1 MARDAGLLGGVR
13 VSRVGRERIVPRG
26 LAEASPIRHLD
37 PVLVLSALALS
48 AIGAL
53 MIYSASFARLRDA
66 GFTPTTLLGR
76 QLVFIV
82 GGMVVMVVFAAVP
95 YRRLRPWAPLV
106 YIVSLGL
113 LLAVLSPLGSRV
125 LGAQRW
131 INIGF
136 FQVQP
141 AELAK
146 LGLIITL
153 AAVLASGKTEPRI
166 RHVVRCMFLVAPP
179 AVLIYTQPDL
189 GTLLVLLA
197 VVLGILLVS
206 GLRLRLLLV
215 LLLLGAVGFYG
226 LLHLGLLK
234 EYQVKRLTAF
244 LDPESDPGRTG
255 YNLNQAKIAIG
266 SGGTHGKGLFQG
278 TQTNLDFVPEQH
290 TDFIF
295 TVIGEETGFAG
306 ALLVVG
312 LFAIFLWRGTRIAMM
327 SNTLFGSLLAAGIV
341 AMVAFQAFVNIGMTI
356 GISPITG
363 IPLPFV
369 SYGGSSLLTTYAAT
383 GILLNIHMRRM
394 NKDRW

>member
-1 MARDAGLLGGVR
+1 MASREGLLGGAR
-13 VSRVGRERIVPRG
+13 VERIGRERITTRG
-26 LAEASPIRHLD
+26 LADAAPIKHLD
-37 PVLVLSALALS
+37 PVLVLTAFALT

-53 MIYSASFARLRDA
+53 MIYSASFASLRDA
-66 GFTPTTLLGR
+66 GLSQTSLVVR
-76 QLVFIV
+76 QVTFAVAGLVTMIL
-82 GGMVVMVVFAAVP
+82 FAAVP

-106 YIVSLGL
+106 YIVSLFL
-113 LLAVLSPLGSRV
+113 LLAVLTPLGSRS

-136 FQVQP
+136 FQMQP
-141 AELAK
+141 SELAK
-146 LGLIITL
+146 LSVIVAL
-153 AAVLASGKTEPRI
+153 AAVLSAGKGEARV
-166 RHVVRCMFLVAPP
+166 RHVVRCGLLVAPL
-179 AVLIYTQPDL
+179 AVLIYSQPDL

-197 VVLGILLVS
+197 VTLAMLLVS

-215 LLLLGAVGFYG
+215 LLVLGAVGFYG

-244 LDPESDPGRTG
+244 LDPTTDPARTG

-266 SGGTHGKGLFQG
+266 SGGMHGKGLFSG

-295 TVIGEETGFAG
+295 TVIGEEFGFIG
-306 ALLVVG
+306 GIIVIG

-341 AMVAFQAFVNIGMTI
+341 GMVAFQAFVNIGMTI
-356 GISPITG
+356 GVSPITG

-369 SYGGSSLLTTYAAT
+369 SYGGSSLVTTYAAT
-383 GILLNIHMRRM
+383 GVLLNIHMRRVA
-394 NKDRW
+394 KDRW

>member
-1 MARDAGLLGGVR
+1 MSSDAGLFGAR
-13 VSRVGRERIVPRG
+13 VERVGGERIAARG

-37 PVLVLSALALS
+37 PVLVLSALVLS
-48 AIGAL
+48 AIGSV

-66 GFTPTTLLGR
+66 GYGPSTLLTR
-76 QLVFIV
+76 QIAFIAV
-82 GGMVVMVVFAAVP
+82 GFFVMIVFAAVP

-106 YIVSLGL
+106 YLGSVAL

-136 FQVQP
+136 FQMQP
-141 AELAK
+141 SELAK
-146 LGLIITL
+146 IGLIVAL
-153 AAVLASGKTEPRI
+153 AAVLASGKGEPRM
-166 RHVVRCMFLVAPP
+166 RHVVRCGLLLAPC

-197 VVLGILLVS
+197 VVLGMLLVS
-206 GLRLRLLLV
+206 GLRVRVLFV

-266 SGGTHGKGLFQG
+266 SGGTHGRGLFQG

-306 ALLVVG
+306 ALVVVG
-312 LFAIFLWRGTRIAMM
+312 LFAVFLWRGTRIAMM
-327 SNTLFGSLLAAGIV
+327 SSTLFGSLLAAGIV
-341 AMVAFQAFVNIGMTI
+341 AMIAFQVFVNIGMTI

-363 IPLPFV
+363 IPLPFI
-369 SYGGSSLLTTYAAT
+369 SYGGSSLVTTYAAT

-394 NKDRW
+394 HKDRW

>member
-1 MARDAGLLGGVR
+1 MASREGLLGGAR
-13 VSRVGRERIVPRG
+13 VERIGRERIGARG
-26 LAEASPIRHLD
+26 LSETSPIRHLD
-37 PVLVLSALALS
+37 PVLVLSALGLT

-66 GFTPTTLLGR
+66 GFGESTFAFR
-76 QLVFIV
+76 QIAFGVV
-82 GGMVVMVVFAAVP
+82 GVVTMVFAAAIP
-95 YRRLRPWAPLV
+95 YRRLRPWAPLAYV
-106 YIVSLGL
+106 VSLL
-113 LLAVLSPLGSRV
+113 ALFAVLTPLGSRS

-136 FQVQP
+136 FQMQP
-141 AELAK
+141 SELAK
-146 LGLIITL
+146 LGVIVTL
-153 AAVLASGKTEPRI
+153 AAVLASGKGEARI
-166 RHVVRCMFLVAPP
+166 RHVVRCGLLVAPV

-197 VVLGILLVS
+197 VTLGMLLVS

-215 LLLLGAVGFYG
+215 LLALGAVAFYG

-244 LDPESDPGRTG
+244 LDPASDPARTG

-266 SGGTHGKGLFQG
+266 AGGMHGKGLFSG

-295 TVIGEETGFAG
+295 TVIGEEFGFLG
-306 ALLVVG
+306 GLVVVG
-312 LFAIFLWRGTRIAMM
+312 LFAVFLWRGTRIAMM
-327 SNTLFGSLLAAGIV
+327 SGTLFGSLLAGGIV
-341 AMVAFQAFVNIGMTI
+341 AMVAFQVFVNIGMTV

-363 IPLPFV
+363 IPLPFI
-369 SYGGSSLLTTYAAT
+369 SYGGSSLVTTYAAT
-383 GILLNIHMRRM
+383 GVLLNIHMRRVA
-394 NKDRW
+394 KDRW